1 MSPRLSSLPSPGPTS
16 PLPRAALP
24 AAGNHQHG
32 HTLTRPS
39 PGFQGSPSHP
49 AVGRAP
55 GFSPAPSSP
64 LEGLPL
70 RSPSPSGRASR
81 APCALR
87 APLQLFLCR
96 RGRPESRALHAP
108 LQPLLPH
115 EDSCSPARLSVAQL
129 EHPRLTDPGDVLG
142 ASGPA
147 SSGSHAGARGAEVQ
161 GWDGVSGKSPAPL
174 PGWLTTAGMGLSPR
188 GLSPRCQERRNK
200 AARRLSAQSEI
211 ESGGEGGFSSLV
223 SGNPM
228 P

>member
-1 MSPRLSSLPSPGPTS
+1 MLVL
-16 PLPRAALP
+16 PLP
-24 AAGNHQHG
+24 
-32 HTLTRPS
+32 
-39 PGFQGSPSHP
+39 
-49 AVGRAP
+49 
-55 GFSPAPSSP
+55 FSPAPSSP

-87 APLQLFLCR
+87 PPLQLFLCR

-174 PGWLTTAGMGLSPR
+174 PAPARLADHGGDGPVSPR
-188 GLSPRCQERRNK
+188 
-200 AARRLSAQSEI
+200 A
-211 ESGGEGGFSSLV
+211 FSQMSREKE
-223 SGNPM
+223 
-228 P
+228 